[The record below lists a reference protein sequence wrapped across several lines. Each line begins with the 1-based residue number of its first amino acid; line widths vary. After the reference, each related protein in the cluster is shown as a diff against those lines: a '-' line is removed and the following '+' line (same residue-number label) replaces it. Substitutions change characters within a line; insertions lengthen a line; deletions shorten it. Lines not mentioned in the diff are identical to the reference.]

1 MRGNNLKNPA
11 FDIPYNT
18 RESGHRAIGAENIR
32 YALIITVE
40 APKHTN
46 LYNEILSA
54 YAKTLVPIQPQVS
67 LPIRV

>member
-1 MRGNNLKNPA
+1 MNVAIENIALITTAAEYFG
-11 FDIPYNT
+11 
-18 RESGHRAIGAENIR
+18 RATGAEKIR

-40 APKHTN
+40 APKHTD
-46 LYNEILSA
+46 LYNEILRA